1 MDILANI
8 EDPDEMPLNVAFQPG
23 LQCMLYDK
31 YNLKELK
38 YIINYLKISIHG
50 PLKYITNTPI
60 LFQCIC
66 KGKSISIQRVRGGV
80 RVTYLYVV
88 TSGY

>member
-1 MDILANI
+1 MNILANI

-38 YIINYLKISIHG
+38 YIINYLKIST
-50 PLKYITNTPI
+50 LTP
-60 LFQCIC
+60 
-66 KGKSISIQRVRGGV
+66 
-80 RVTYLYVV
+80 
-88 TSGY
+88 